1 MRAQHSQVADT
12 PLVIPSEARDL
23 GSCRGWQRPRFL
35 VAFAPRSDRWIRTL
49 ILGAILSLAL
59 NVATRYSTIT
69 RQEAGT
75 TKSATSQSLDG
86 QRQNLLNDGLHWS
99 APAAKFV
106 LFEPAGISA
115 ATLPAV
121 PSITGCHSEEC
132 LYDRPPPC
140 C

>member
-1 MRAQHSQVADT
+1 MRAQRSPVADT

-23 GSCRGWQRPRFL
+23 GSSFDRRWVCQKSFWLRG
-35 VAFAPRSDRWIRTL
+35 L

>member
-1 MRAQHSQVADT
+1 MRAQRSPVADT

-23 GSCRGWQRPRFL
+23 GSSFDRRWVCQKSFWLRG
-35 VAFAPRSDRWIRTL
+35 L

-86 QRQNLLNDGLHWS
+86 QRQNLLNDGLQWS

-106 LFEPAGISA
+106 LFEPARLSV
-115 ATLPAV
+115 AV
-121 PSITGCHSEEC
+121 LSSIPPVARVYSEVS
-132 LYDRPPPC
+132 LYDRPPPYC
-140 C
+140 